1 MHVNAIIGWNKVR
14 AQATP
19 ALMATL
25 ASRRPHPATWSAPV
39 RRVGALAPGVA
50 LCVAVTAAAM
60 ALQGVER
67 RVFGHVWLESLVLAI
82 LLGAGV
88 RTAWT
93 PGPLW
98 RAGVVF
104 SAKTLLE
111 VAVVLLGA
119 SVSAGAI
126 LAVGPFLLVGVVA
139 VVGVALA
146 ASYGVGRALGLSPRM
161 AVLVACGNSI
171 CGNSAIAAVAP
182 VIGADGDQV
191 AASIAFTAV
200 LGLVVVLGLPVLGA
214 GLHMSGLQ
222 FGALAGLTVYAVPQ
236 VLAAATPMGAVAVQF
251 GTLVKLVRVMMLG
264 PVCLGLSL
272 VSSRL
277 RAEPDEAAPAVTAGE
292 RGEAHR
298 LSLTGLVP
306 WFILGFLALVA
317 VRTLGWIPAPVMPA
331 LGAATVGLTIV
342 SMAALGLGTD
352 VRMVARSGP
361 RVSATVVLSLA
372 ALGAVSFALI
382 ALLHLR

>member
-1 MHVNAIIGWNKVR
+1 MSTLT
-14 AQATP
+14 AQ
-19 ALMATL
+19 TL
-25 ASRRPHPATWSAPV
+25 APTTARASLARR
-39 RRVGALAPGVA
+39 ALALVPGVA
-50 LCVAVTAAAM
+50 LCAAVTAAAT
-60 ALQGVER
+60 ALQAVER
-67 RVFGHVWLESLVLAI
+67 RAVGHVWLESLVLAI
-82 LLGAGV
+82 VLGALL
-88 RTAWT
+88 RTVWT

-98 RAGVVF
+98 RCGVEF

-126 LAVGPFLLVGVVA
+126 LAVGPLLLVGIAGVVVA
-139 VVGVALA
+139 
-146 ASYGVGRALGLSPRM
+146 ALGVSFGLGRGLGLTPRM

-182 VIGADGDQV
+182 VIGADGDEV

-200 LGLVVVLGLPVLGA
+200 LGVGVVLGLPLLGA
-214 GLHMSGLQ
+214 ALHMGALP

-236 VLAAATPMGAVAVQF
+236 VLAATAPLGAAAVQF

-264 PVCLGLSL
+264 PVCFGLSL
-272 VSSRL
+272 VSTRL
-277 RAEPDEAAPAVTAGE
+277 RDAPDEAAPAVTAGE
-292 RGEAHR
+292 RGWAHR
-298 LSLTGLVP
+298 PGLTHLVP

-317 VRTLGWIPAPVMPA
+317 ARSAGAIPSGVLPA
-331 LGAATVGLTIV
+331 LGAVATALTIV

-361 RVSATVVLSLA
+361 RVSAAVVLSLA
-372 ALGAVSFALI
+372 ALGAVSFGLI
-382 ALLHLR
+382 MLLRLR